1 MRCITVRMSLSASL
15 IELRREWWWWCTLR
29 RGSLNRRRPQR
40 SRDISSRS
48 LCAMSLSH
56 DYTIIALGSA
66 NIISIQQK
74 PRSRRRHHRMI
85 PIKGARLGY
94 IPTSCYTMMQYLSII
109 DSMPNIRYILFP
121 WLTKLP
127 FYMLD
132 RLKTVDRS
140 RLLNCDDDNDLF
152 ST

>member
-85 PIKGARLGY
+85 PIKGATLGY
-94 IPTSCYTMMQYLSII
+94 IYRLPATHDDAISFYYRFNAKYPLYTIS
-109 DSMPNIRYILFP
+109 
-121 WLTKLP
+121 LT
-127 FYMLD
+127 D
-132 RLKTVDRS
+132 
-140 RLLNCDDDNDLF
+140 
-152 ST
+152 